1 MQLRSYLL
9 LPCRSNQHP
18 QTTILLSSP
27 LLNLYVLVSHVSL
40 DAASM
45 SRLCCSASCPI
56 PVLMYIEYYQFSV
69 ALCNM
74 HSCLSVCS
82 SCLICSLL
90 ILPTHPLPLHIC
102 LSPVTLQNASQS

>member
-9 LPCRSNQHP
+9 LPHRSNQHP

-56 PVLMYIEYYQFSV
+56 LVLLYIEYQFSV
-69 ALCNM
+69 PFCNM

-90 ILPTHPLPLHIC
+90 ILPTPPLPLHIR
-102 LSPVTLQNASQS
+102 LSPVTLQNASQ

>member
-9 LPCRSNQHP
+9 LPHRSNQHP

-56 PVLMYIEYYQFSV
+56 LVLIYIEYQFSV
-69 ALCNM
+69 PFVM
-74 HSCLSVCS
+74 HTYAVACPLTHFPCTFVCP
-82 SCLICSLL
+82 LL
-90 ILPTHPLPLHIC
+90 PCKMPVSHKTSKAPHLPI
-102 LSPVTLQNASQS
+102 